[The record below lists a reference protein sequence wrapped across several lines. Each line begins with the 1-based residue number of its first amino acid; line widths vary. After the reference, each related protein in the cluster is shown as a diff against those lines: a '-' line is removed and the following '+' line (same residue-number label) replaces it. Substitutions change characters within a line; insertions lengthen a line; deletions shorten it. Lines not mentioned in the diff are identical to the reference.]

1 MTETSRHDAA
11 AAHPRSVKL
20 IRTFR
25 AKLHD
30 LEHKLDGAEVRAANG
45 IRATNT
51 ARANGWQDAGE
62 DILEKCAP
70 CFTLSAGRSGTMT
83 LAQLGALSPQ
93 LESVHEPL
101 PHLLT
106 ESFLCHRGDVGDA
119 AFWDA
124 VIAEARDWPI
134 RNAYRKGRNWFE
146 TNNRLTF
153 LAPHLA
159 QRYPQSRFI
168 VLVRHPEAFAESAIA
183 RGYYK
188 DHVWDFARIRPQ
200 PLDPDHDRWPQMSQL
215 EKVGWLW
222 RSTYEIA
229 DRLSETIDPERLLLV
244 RSEDL
249 FQNQGDAVNNLF
261 TFASS
266 EPPPQA
272 SIAHLLAQ
280 KSNAQVSRAKGSR
293 SADWDGSER
302 KLFDLQ
308 VEQLTQ
314 KYGYEPRSFG
324 TR

>member
-1 MTETSRHDAA
+1 
-11 AAHPRSVKL
+11 
-20 IRTFR
+20 
-25 AKLHD
+25 
-30 LEHKLDGAEVRAANG
+30 
-45 IRATNT
+45 
-51 ARANGWQDAGE
+51 
-62 DILEKCAP
+62 
-70 CFTLSAGRSGTMT
+70 MT

-229 DRLSETIDPERLLLV
+229 DRLSETIGPERLLVV

-266 EPPPQA
+266 DPPPHA
-272 SIAHLLAQ
+272 SVVRLLAQ

-293 SADWDGSER
+293 SADWDENEH
-302 KLFDLQ
+302 KLFSRQ
-308 VEQLTQ
+308 VEQLMQ
-314 KYGYEPRSFG
+314 QYGYEPR
-324 TR
+324 

>member
-1 MTETSRHDAA
+1 
-11 AAHPRSVKL
+11 
-20 IRTFR
+20 
-25 AKLHD
+25 
-30 LEHKLDGAEVRAANG
+30 
-45 IRATNT
+45 
-51 ARANGWQDAGE
+51 
-62 DILEKCAP
+62 
-70 CFTLSAGRSGTMT
+70 
-83 LAQLGALSPQ
+83 
-93 LESVHEPL
+93 
-101 PHLLT
+101 
-106 ESFLCHRGDVGDA
+106 
-119 AFWDA
+119 
-124 VIAEARDWPI
+124 
-134 RNAYRKGRNWFE
+134 
-146 TNNRLTF
+146 
-153 LAPHLA
+153 
-159 QRYPQSRFI
+159 
-168 VLVRHPEAFAESAIA
+168 
-183 RGYYK
+183 
-188 DHVWDFARIRPQ
+188 
-200 PLDPDHDRWPQMSQL
+200 MSQL